1 MRQRHSRWSRR
12 RHEVKEGHVVACGT
26 DRAVSGSH
34 AKVLLALN
42 KICSCRLY
50 IETILPLS
58 PHVVSPTRSHLLLV
72 PPIHISKYLFPLHL
86 CLLPRAISSLAF
98 KLSYDPSYL
107 LIILYYPQLLSMLI
121 GRLLIPPNLGAELGF
136 KLNGVIANK
145 SLLYHY
151 LC

>member
-1 MRQRHSRWSRR
+1 VATGLDGRAPLEPRAGLEGAELRMRQRRSRWSRR

-58 PHVVSPTRSHLLLV
+58 TCGFSHSQSSPLGPTRPYLQIFIFFAPLPSASCHFLTSIQAFLR
-72 PPIHISKYLFPLHL
+72 PIISSDHP
-86 CLLPRAISSLAF
+86 LLPTTAFNVDRPPPYSS
-98 KLSYDPSYL
+98 
-107 LIILYYPQLLSMLI
+107 
-121 GRLLIPPNLGAELGF
+121 
-136 KLNGVIANK
+136 
-145 SLLYHY
+145 
-151 LC
+151 